1 MKVLLL
7 ENDFAV
13 SQELA
18 APIRAKGWEVFF
30 ATDAAYALPVALKM
44 HPDVIVINES
54 LMGSALKAITE
65 LRTSVHTASVPIITI
80 STAEFKGAQE
90 LTDAGAQHCFA
101 PPLEVDPI
109 IAKIQELLV
118 KPVEV
123 TVAPD
128 AIVKDPARLES
139 LQATNLLD
147 SEPEECYDALTS
159 LAAKLLDAPTAL
171 LSLVDKDRQFF
182 KSQFGLGE
190 PWSSERQ
197 TPLTHSFCQWVV
209 AEKKS
214 LVVGDARD
222 HPVLRNNGAVHDLG
236 VVAYAGMPLAIDADH
251 YVGSFCTIDSSPH
264 QWTPTDMQNL
274 SDLSKITNAFVVVH
288 MVRNAQVSSTADISP
303 AKLVQSAS
311 EAITGATNILE
322 RGGERLGEP
331 ERAQLKE
338 LIRSWSEE
346 LQAFANLSP

>member
-7 ENDFAV
+7 ESEFAV
-13 SQELA
+13 SQKLA
-18 APIRAKGWEVFF
+18 APIRAKDWQIFF
-30 ATDAAYALPVALKM
+30 VTDASYALPVALKVR
-44 HPDVIVINES
+44 PDVIVINES
-54 LMGSALKAITE
+54 LIGSALQAITE

-80 STAEFKGAQE
+80 SSAEIEGAQE
-90 LTDAGAQHCFA
+90 LADAGAQHCFA
-101 PPLEVDPI
+101 PPLEVSPI
-109 IAKIQELLV
+109 IAKIEELLV

-123 TVAPD
+123 TQAPD
-128 AIVKDPARLES
+128 TIIKDPARLES
-139 LQATNLLD
+139 LQKTNLLD
-147 SEPEECYDALTS
+147 SEPEECYDALTA

-209 AEKKS
+209 SEKKS
-214 LVVGDARD
+214 LIVDDARD

-236 VVAYAGMPLAIDADH
+236 VVAYAGMPLAIDPDH

-264 QWTPTDMQNL
+264 QWTPTDLENL
-274 SDLSKITNAFVVVH
+274 SDLSRIINAFVVVH
-288 MVRNAQVSSTADISP
+288 MVRDAQVSSSADISP

-311 EAITGATNILE
+311 DAITGAANILD

-338 LIRSWSEE
+338 LIRGWSEE
-346 LQAFANLSP
+346 LQAFASLSL